1 MRDDLGLGFGVF
13 VSTAK
18 RQMLNTI
25 LVGAQW
31 GDEGKGKIIDFLTE
45 QADIVVR
52 AQGGANAGHTVIV
65 GRTKY
70 ILHLIPSG
78 ILRRRTTCV
87 IGNGVVIDPIGL
99 LEEIDGLKKTGIDP
113 AGRLHVSDA
122 AHMVFPYH
130 KALDAAREAL
140 KGAGKI
146 GTTLRGI
153 GPAYG
158 DKVDR
163 TGLRMGSI
171 LNAKR
176 FAEQLQ
182 EAIRRNNALLKS
194 LGAKPLPVKRTME
207 SVLKATRRLKPYVA
221 NTVQMLH
228 NATAAKKRILF
239 EGAQG
244 TFLDIDHGT
253 YPYVTSSNTTAG
265 GMCTGSGIAPNRIDR
280 VIGVAK
286 AYTTRVGEGP
296 MPSEA
301 RVVGDLLHGMGRE
314 YGATTGRE
322 RRCGWFDAVT
332 VRQAAMLNGITDLA
346 VTNLDGLDTLESIKV
361 CVGYRLG
368 GKRIDHQPSDLGRLA
383 KCRAIYETFPGWQKP
398 TDRIR
403 TWKTL
408 PLNAR
413 RYAQA
418 LAKLTGTKLSY
429 ASVGPARSQTITL

>member
-1 MRDDLGLGFGVF
+1 M
-13 VSTAK
+13 S
-18 RQMLNTI
+18 NTI

-31 GDEGKGKIIDFLTE
+31 GDEGKGKIIDFLTQ

-65 GRTKY
+65 GTTQY

-78 ILRRRTTCV
+78 ILRKRTTCV

-99 LEEIDGLKKTGIDP
+99 VEEIDGLKKSGIDP

-130 KALDAAREAL
+130 KAIDAAREAL
-140 KGAGKI
+140 KGKDRI
-146 GTTLRGI
+146 GTTMRGI

-163 TGLRMGSI
+163 VGLRMGSI
-171 LNAKR
+171 LNVKR

-182 EAIRRNNALLKS
+182 QAIKNNNALLKS
-194 LGAKPLPVKRTME
+194 LGATPLPVKRTME
-207 SVLKATRRLKPYVA
+207 SVLKAARRLKPYVT
-221 NTVQMLH
+221 NTVQLLH
-228 NATAAKKRILF
+228 EASSKKKRILF

-296 MPSEA
+296 MPSED
-301 RVVGDLLHGMGRE
+301 RIVGDLLHGMGRE

-322 RRCGWFDAVT
+322 RRCGWFDVVT

-346 VTNLDGLDTLESIKV
+346 VTNLDGLDTLGSIKV
-361 CVGYRLG
+361 CGGYRLG
-368 GKRIDHQPSDLGRLA
+368 GKRIDHQPSDLGQLA
-383 KCRAIYETFPGWQKP
+383 RCRAVYETFPGWQSP
-398 TDRIR
+398 TDKIR
-403 TWKTL
+403 TWKAL

-413 RYAQA
+413 RYAKA
-418 LAKLTGTKLSY
+418 LARLTGTKLSH

>member
-1 MRDDLGLGFGVF
+1 MTTSCVTGL
-13 VSTAK
+13 
-18 RQMLNTI
+18 L
-25 LVGAQW
+25 W
-31 GDEGKGKIIDFLTE
+31 GDEGKGKIIDFLTG

-65 GRTKY
+65 GRTQY

-99 LEEIDGLKKTGIDP
+99 VEEIDGLKQNGIDP

-140 KGAGKI
+140 KGKGKI

-158 DKVDR
+158 DKIAR
-163 TGLRMGSI
+163 NGLRLGGI

-176 FAEQLQ
+176 FGEQLQ
-182 EAIRRNNALLKS
+182 QAIKDNNTLLKS

-207 SVLKATRRLKPYVA
+207 NVLKATRRLRPYVV
-221 NTVQMLH
+221 NTVQLLH
-228 NATAAKKRILF
+228 EATAAKKRILF

-265 GMCTGSGIAPNRIDR
+265 GMCTGSGLPPTLINR

-296 MPSEA
+296 MPSED

-346 VTNLDGLDTLESIKV
+346 ITNLDGLDTLGSIKV
-361 CVGYRLG
+361 CVGYSLG
-368 GKRIDHQPSDLGRLA
+368 GKRIDHQPSDLGQLA

-398 TDRIR
+398 TDKIR
-403 TWKTL
+403 TWKVL
-408 PLNAR
+408 PPNAR

-418 LAKLTGTKLSY
+418 LAKLTGTKLSH

>member
-1 MRDDLGLGFGVF
+1 M
-13 VSTAK
+13 S
-18 RQMLNTI
+18 NTI
-25 LVGAQW
+25 LLGAQW
-31 GDEGKGKIIDFLTE
+31 GDEGKGKIIDYLTG
-45 QADIVVR
+45 QADVVVR

-65 GRTKY
+65 GKTQY

-78 ILRRRTTCV
+78 ILRPRTTCV

-99 LEEIDGLKKTGIDP
+99 LEEVDGLKQNGIDP
-113 AGRLHVSDA
+113 TGRLLVSDS
-122 AHMVFPYH
+122 AHIVFPYH
-130 KALDAAREAL
+130 KALDAAREKL
-140 KGAGKI
+140 KGLSKI

-153 GPAYG
+153 GPSYG
-158 DKVDR
+158 DKIAR
-163 TGLRMGSI
+163 NGIRMGSI

-176 FAEQLQ
+176 FKEQLEQ
-182 EAIRRNNALLKS
+182 AVRHNNTLLRS
-194 LGAKPLPVKRTME
+194 LGAKPLPLKHTMDN
-207 SVLKATRRLKPYVA
+207 VLKAARRLKPFVV

-228 NATAAKKRILF
+228 EAVAAKKRILF

-265 GMCTGSGIAPNRIDR
+265 GMCTGSGIPPTMIDR

-296 MPSEA
+296 MPSED
-301 RVVGDLLHGMGRE
+301 RIVGDLLHGMGRE

-332 VRQAAMLNGITDLA
+332 VRQSVKLNGISDLA
-346 VTNLDGLDTLESIKV
+346 LTNLDGLDTLASIKV

-368 GKRIDHQPSDLGRLA
+368 GKVIDHQPSDLDQLA
-383 KCRAIYETFPGWQKP
+383 KCRPVYEIFPGWQMP
-398 TDRIR
+398 TDKIR
-403 TWKTL
+403 TWKAL
-408 PLNAR
+408 PTNAR
-413 RYAQA
+413 RYAKA
-418 LAKLTGTKLSY
+418 LAKYTGTRLSY

>member
-1 MRDDLGLGFGVF
+1 M
-13 VSTAK
+13 S
-18 RQMLNTI
+18 NTI
-25 LVGAQW
+25 LLGAQW
-31 GDEGKGKIIDFLTE
+31 GDEGKGKIIDYLTGK
-45 QADIVVR
+45 ADIVVR
-52 AQGGANAGHTVIV
+52 PQGGANAGHTVIV
-65 GRTKY
+65 GKTQY

-78 ILRRRTTCV
+78 ILRSRTTCV

-99 LEEIDGLKKTGIDP
+99 VEEIDGLKQNGIDP
-113 AGRLHVSDA
+113 AGRLLVSDA

-130 KALDAAREAL
+130 KALDAAREQL
-140 KGAGKI
+140 KGRSKI

-158 DKVDR
+158 DKIAR
-163 TGLRMGSI
+163 SGLRMGSI

-176 FAEQLQ
+176 FKEQLEQ
-182 EAIRRNNALLKS
+182 AVRDNNTLLRS
-194 LGAKPLPVKRTME
+194 LGAKPLPLKRTVDG
-207 SVLKATRRLKPYVA
+207 VLKAVRRLKPFVV
-221 NTVQMLH
+221 NTVQLLH
-228 NATAAKKRILF
+228 EAVAAKKRILF

-265 GMCTGSGIAPNRIDR
+265 GMCTGSGVPPTMIDR

-296 MPSEA
+296 MPSED

-332 VRQAAMLNGITDLA
+332 VRQAARLNGITDLA
-346 VTNLDGLDTLESIKV
+346 LTNLDGLDTLTSIKV

-368 GKRIDHQPSDLGRLA
+368 GRRVDHQPSDLGQLA
-383 KCRAIYETFPGWQKP
+383 RCRPVYETFSGWQTP
-398 TDRIR
+398 THRIR
-403 TWKTL
+403 EWKAL

-413 RYAQA
+413 RYAKA
-418 LAKLTGTKLSY
+418 LAKLTGTRLSH
-429 ASVGPARSQTITL
+429 ASVGPARAQTITL

>member
-1 MRDDLGLGFGVF
+1 MRDDPGLGFGVF

-18 RQMLNTI
+18 RQMSNTI

-113 AGRLHVSDA
+113 DGRLHVSDA

-301 RVVGDLLHGMGRE
+301 QVVGDLLHGMGRE

-346 VTNLDGLDTLESIKV
+346 VTNLDGLERSSRSRSVSATGLAANESTINPATLAGWPSA
-361 CVGYRLG
+361 GQSTRRFPA
-368 GKRIDHQPSDLGRLA
+368 GKNQPTGFARG
-383 KCRAIYETFPGWQKP
+383 KPCRSTPGV
-398 TDRIR
+398 T
-403 TWKTL
+403 
-408 PLNAR
+408 R
-413 RYAQA
+413 RPWP
-418 LAKLTGTKLSY
+418 S
-429 ASVGPARSQTITL
+429 